1 MSIEFG
7 TDGWRAIIAWD
18 FTFSNVQKVTL
29 AIAKYIKANYYQ
41 GGQKPPVLIGYDTRF
56 LADEFALFAARVL
69 KSEGIEVKISI
80 EDLPTPAVAYAAC
93 TTETAGALQ
102 FTASHN
108 PPEYCG
114 IKYIPS
120 YGGPATTSITKEIV
134 SYMDEISDKELIYST
149 DEIPKFD
156 IRKQYLQAL
165 KKMVNAD
172 LIQKHNFNIGYDA
185 LFSTSRIFLSEI
197 LADLNIKADTLHKM
211 RDPLFGGGMPEP
223 KPQYLKE
230 LMQLVK
236 DKKLDLGIATDGD
249 ADRFA
254 IIDENGNF
262 LTPNQVLC
270 LLAYHLVKHRKLSG
284 SIVRTVAT
292 THLLDRLA
300 KHFNLDIIE
309 TPVGF
314 KYVGE
319 AMRHGNVLIGG
330 EESGGLSVKG
340 HIPEKDG
347 LLADLL
353 IIELVACENR
363 PLSKIWQE
371 LLGDLGL
378 ELFQARE
385 DFKLNNMSPK
395 TIMEKLKEN
404 PPKTIGDL
412 TVSKVS
418 DKDGLKFYMGEH
430 SWLLVRPSGTEP
442 LLRLYSESDDKESLR
457 NIISSFS
464 PIVTEIMNNLKILSA
479 KK

>member
-18 FTFSNVQKVTL
+18 FTFANVQKVTL
-29 AIAKYIKANYYQ
+29 AIAQYVKVNYYKNNK
-41 GGQKPPVLIGYDTRF
+41 KPPVLIGYDTRF
-56 LADEFALFAARVL
+56 LADEFALFAAKVL
-69 KSEGIEVKISI
+69 ESEGINVKISV

-93 TTETAGALQ
+93 HSETAGALQ

-114 IKYIPS
+114 IKYIPN
-120 YGGPATTSITKEIV
+120 YGGPATAAITNEIV
-134 SYMDEISDKELIYST
+134 NYMADIEDRELIYNPAQ
-149 DEIPKFD
+149 IAKFD
-156 IRKQYLQAL
+156 IRREYLDAL
-165 KKMVNAD
+165 KAMVNQD
-172 LIQKHNFNIGYDA
+172 MIHKHKFNIGFDA
-185 LFSTSRIFLSEI
+185 LFSTSRIFLSQVLSE
-197 LADLNIKADTLHKM
+197 LNIKATVLHQN

-236 DKKLDLGIATDGD
+236 DQKLHAGIATDGD

-254 IIDENGNF
+254 IIDETGSF

-270 LLAYHLVKHRKLSG
+270 LLTYHLVKNRKLSG

-292 THLLDRLA
+292 THLLDKLA
-300 KHFNLDIIE
+300 SHFNLEIIE

-319 AMRHGNVLIGG
+319 AMRNGNVLIGG

-353 IIELVACENR
+353 ILEMIAYENK

-371 LLGDLGL
+371 LLTDLKM
-378 ELFQARE
+378 ELHQARE
-385 DFKLNNMSPK
+385 DFKLNNIQPK
-395 TIMEKLKEN
+395 EIMAKLKEN
-404 PPKTIGDL
+404 PPKTIANL
-412 TVSKVS
+412 SVTKVC
-418 DKDGLKFYMGEH
+418 DKDGLKFYIDKQ

-442 LLRLYSESDDKESLR
+442 LLRLYAESDNQDYLAKIMSDFSLIVKEVME
-457 NIISSFS
+457 NYK
-464 PIVTEIMNNLKILSA
+464 VLSA